1 MSGGAGRN
9 VCITSLQYAVK
20 EKVSLE
26 LEWKPVGILMCQSG
40 GGPPAFEEDWR
51 LHLSNGANFITCMQ
65 DQRTPGIWSFV
76 KEKETETSSEEFI
89 LGTLD
94 FCRSEAFR
102 GLEEVDSLSQV
113 MNPW

>member
-1 MSGGAGRN
+1 MDPQTA
-9 VCITSLQYAVK
+9 AVK
-20 EKVSLE
+20 EKVPLDLE
-26 LEWKPVGILMCQSG
+26 REPVGIVMCQSG

-51 LHLSNGANFITCMQ
+51 LHLSGGADFITCMQ
-65 DQRTPGIWSFV
+65 DQRAPGIWSFG
-76 KEKETETSSEEFI
+76 EEAETSSEEFI

-113 MNPW
+113 MKPW